1 MSARRAREGK
11 LRPIRRT
18 QAARRTLRAL
28 RVDLE
33 AFAEEVLD
41 LAEVAVASRL
51 VQLGVRRHKAARA
64 APTSMG
70 GPPARGPGPGIGAMR
85 FRAKRSKK

>member
-64 APTSMG
+64 A
-70 GPPARGPGPGIGAMR
+70 R
-85 FRAKRSKK
+85 RAANSTTKSQTAFESRVDLAIVR

>member
-33 AFAEEVLD
+33 AFAEKVLD

-51 VQLGVRRHKAARA
+51 VQLGVRRH
-64 APTSMG
+64 
-70 GPPARGPGPGIGAMR
+70 RGADDAKYGAEQR
-85 FRAKRSKK
+85 NNEKFCG

>member
-41 LAEVAVASRL
+41 LAEVAVARRL
-51 VQLGVRRHKAARA
+51 VQLGVRRHRGRA
-64 APTSMG
+64 DDAKYGAEQSNNENTTSKNEIWNI
-70 GPPARGPGPGIGAMR
+70 A
-85 FRAKRSKK
+85 

>member
-1 MSARRAREGK
+1 

-51 VQLGVRRHKAARA
+51 VQLGVRRHRGARRRREVRRGAAQQRKVLSLSSDASRA
-64 APTSMG
+64 IV
-70 GPPARGPGPGIGAMR
+70 R
-85 FRAKRSKK
+85 